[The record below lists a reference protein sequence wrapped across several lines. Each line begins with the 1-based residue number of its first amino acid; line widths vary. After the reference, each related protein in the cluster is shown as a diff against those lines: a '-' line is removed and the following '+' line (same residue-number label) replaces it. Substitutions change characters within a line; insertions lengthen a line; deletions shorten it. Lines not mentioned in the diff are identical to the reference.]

1 MLILT
6 LLKSSFCD
14 DYLPIDLISFQKG
27 EKFKFD
33 DKNPFI
39 SEDDDTHVASV
50 AYRLVR
56 AGKVFMSWMC
66 KATIFMGSR

>member
-1 MLILT
+1 MIII
-6 LLKSSFCD
+6 CQ
-14 DYLPIDLISFQKG
+14 LISFQKG

-56 AGKVFMSWMC
+56 AGKVFVIDASNY
-66 KATIFMGSR
+66 IFMGRREWKIFI